1 MDANSHN
8 PTPAAE
14 TGFDVTLDVR
24 TLRARVVVND
34 GVPSLAL
41 TDGAATV
48 QINTGIEGPVVRDL
62 IPLGRFVASALRF
75 QTHCNRFTR
84 ARAQAERPANGSAD
98 DQHPNADRE
107 HHAPGD

>member
-1 MDANSHN
+1 MDATSHN
-8 PTPAAE
+8 PTPAAD
-14 TGFDVTLDVR
+14 FDVTLDVR
-24 TLRARVVVND
+24 TLRARAVVND

-48 QINTGIEGPVVRDL
+48 QINTGIDGPVVRDL

-84 ARAQAERPANGSAD
+84 TRKRSEPPGNGSAEYQD
-98 DQHPNADRE
+98 PDIGRE
-107 HHAPGD
+107 HRSPSSD